1 MLRRACL
8 QWHLKGIDPW
18 QGQPGHG
25 EFFSF
30 DHFFEWNI
38 ISSSFTFEM
47 IKIIL
52 PKISQ
57 TTSVLYHTPEP
68 RLVHATHLDSC
79 MSPAMVPICWAPS
92 CRGPD
97 PLRSRRTAGTD
108 YGAIFTISIDH
119 RLVLVKQIKKRANQ
133 ANTRHTVWAMAL
145 PWSSQHCKYCTTGRS
160 SVWG

>member
-1 MLRRACL
+1 
-8 QWHLKGIDPW
+8 
-18 QGQPGHG
+18 
-25 EFFSF
+25 
-30 DHFFEWNI
+30 
-38 ISSSFTFEM
+38 M

-57 TTSVLYHTPEP
+57 TTSVLYHAPEP
-68 RLVHATHLDSC
+68 RLVHATHPDSC

-108 YGAIFTISIDH
+108 YGAIFTISVDH

-145 PWSSQHCKYCTTGRS
+145 PWSSQHCNIARQGDHQCEVNGDRHKYLSLKKINHNFVMLSSLFWKPRHAAAASSSNLGRK
-160 SVWG
+160 